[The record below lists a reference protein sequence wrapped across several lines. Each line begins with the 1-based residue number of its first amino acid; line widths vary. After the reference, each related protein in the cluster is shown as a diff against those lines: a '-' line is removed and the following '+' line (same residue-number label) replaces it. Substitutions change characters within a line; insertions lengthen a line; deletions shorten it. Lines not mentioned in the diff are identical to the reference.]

1 MQMNSLNVIKVI
13 GVGFLIVFLL
23 VAPRSAVSKTVTIK
37 IATLAP
43 EGSSW
48 IQTFADLNAAVKK
61 KTNNAVRFK
70 IYPGGVLGDEKDMRR
85 KMHVGQIQGAVLTS
99 AGLSGIF
106 REMDV
111 FQIPFLFENYD
122 EVDYVV
128 EKMDAFFRNGF
139 ADKGYI
145 LLGWSEGGFIR
156 LMSTAPISSL
166 DDLRKAKVWIWEEAP
181 MAKEIFDAAK
191 ISAIPLSLPDVLVG
205 LQTGLVNV
213 VYAPPS
219 GAISLQWFTKTKYM
233 TDVPLMYLIVAVV
246 VKKNVFKK
254 LSPAE
259 QQTLLELCSKYMAEL
274 KLKIRKE
281 NQDAIK
287 VMTKHGVKL
296 VKPSKDQI
304 AEFKKVAVQ
313 AIENQTGESFSQKV
327 RDDVIEHLK
336 AFRKSKN

>member
-1 MQMNSLNVIKVI
+1 MNSPNVIKVI

-106 REMDV
+106 SEMDV

-156 LMSTAPISSL
+156 LMSTAPMSSL

-181 MAKEIFDAAK
+181 MAKAIFDAAE

-233 TDVPLMYLIVAVV
+233 TDVPLMYLILAVV

-259 QQTLLELCSKYMAEL
+259 QQTLLELCPKYMAKL
-274 KLKIRKE
+274 KLQIRKE

-296 VKPSKDQI
+296 VKPSEGQI
-304 AEFKKVAVQ
+304 AEFKKVGAQ

-327 RDDVIEHLK
+327 RDEVIEHLK

>member
-1 MQMNSLNVIKVI
+1 
-13 GVGFLIVFLL
+13 
-23 VAPRSAVSKTVTIK
+23 
-37 IATLAP
+37 
-43 EGSSW
+43 
-48 IQTFADLNAAVKK
+48 
-61 KTNNAVRFK
+61 
-70 IYPGGVLGDEKDMRR
+70 MRR

-106 REMDV
+106 SEMDV
-111 FQIPFLFENYD
+111 FQIPFLFESYD

-166 DDLRKAKVWIWEEAP
+166 DDLRKAKVWIWEDAP
-181 MAKEIFDAAK
+181 MAKAIFDAAR

-205 LQTGLVNV
+205 LQTGLVDV

-233 TDVPLMYLIVAVV
+233 TDVPLMYLIGAVV

-259 QQTLLELCSKYMAEL
+259 QQTLLELCPKYMAEL
-274 KLKIRKE
+274 KLRNPQRESRSYKGNDK
-281 NQDAIK
+281 AWC
-287 VMTKHGVKL
+287 
-296 VKPSKDQI
+296 
-304 AEFKKVAVQ
+304 Q
-313 AIENQTGESFSQKV
+313 ARQTLRGSDRGIQKSSRPCHGESD
-327 RDDVIEHLK
+327 R
-336 AFRKSKN
+336 RKLLPKGKG

>member
-1 MQMNSLNVIKVI
+1 MNSPNVIKVI

-106 REMDV
+106 SEMDV

-156 LMSTAPISSL
+156 LMSTAPMSSL

-181 MAKEIFDAAK
+181 MAKAIFDAAE

-233 TDVPLMYLIVAVV
+233 TDVPLMYLILAVV

-259 QQTLLELCSKYMAEL
+259 QQTLLELCPKYMAEL
-274 KLKIRKE
+274 KLQIRKE

-296 VKPSKDQI
+296 VKPSEGQI
-304 AEFKKVAVQ
+304 AEFKKVGAQ

-327 RDDVIEHLK
+327 RDEVIEHLK

>member
-1 MQMNSLNVIKVI
+1 MQMNSPNVIKVI
-13 GVGFLIVFLL
+13 GVGFLIVILL

-106 REMDV
+106 SEMDV

-128 EKMDAFFRNGF
+128 EKMDTFFRNGF

-156 LMSTAPISSL
+156 LMSTAPMSSL

-181 MAKEIFDAAK
+181 MAKAIFDAAK

-259 QQTLLELCSKYMAEL
+259 QQTLLELCPKYMAEL
-274 KLKIRKE
+274 KLQIRKE

-296 VKPSKDQI
+296 VKPSEDQI
-304 AEFKKVAVQ
+304 AEFKKVGAQ

-327 RDDVIEHLK
+327 RDEVIEHLK